1 MSFLNG
7 HVNTLLTKK
16 TNSARRLQK
25 PHQVR
30 GTPSEAPGGQRLEHD
45 PALSSARI
53 QEAKGGLERLLTG
66 TALGTGDA
74 GSQPQAPTAGAGA
87 GLCRRQHQP
96 PGGRASAAP
105 APTPLPAQ
113 RRGPGAPPARP
124 PGPERRPGPWKEA
137 GAAAATPSPPPPL
150 GFTWPGSP
158 RCPDLPPPAMRFP
171 GDKGEGARSGAL
183 TPHPPAGRAGGT
195 RYTAPTASEPGAG
208 GRHLSSGSE
217 TAPSAQPPCGPGPS
231 WDAVT

>member
-74 GSQPQAPTAGAGA
+74 GSQPQAPAAGAGA
-87 GLCRRQHQP
+87 GLCPAASAPRRQSQRCP
-96 PGGRASAAP
+96 SPDPAPGTAPRAGRAPCPPTRPRAAPGTVEGGGGCCRHPLTSPAAGIYLAGEPALPGP
-105 APTPLPAQ
+105 APTSNALS
-113 RRGPGAPPARP
+113 RR
-124 PGPERRPGPWKEA
+124 
-137 GAAAATPSPPPPL
+137 
-150 GFTWPGSP
+150 
-158 RCPDLPPPAMRFP
+158 
-171 GDKGEGARSGAL
+171 
-183 TPHPPAGRAGGT
+183 
-195 RYTAPTASEPGAG
+195 
-208 GRHLSSGSE
+208 
-217 TAPSAQPPCGPGPS
+217 
-231 WDAVT
+231 